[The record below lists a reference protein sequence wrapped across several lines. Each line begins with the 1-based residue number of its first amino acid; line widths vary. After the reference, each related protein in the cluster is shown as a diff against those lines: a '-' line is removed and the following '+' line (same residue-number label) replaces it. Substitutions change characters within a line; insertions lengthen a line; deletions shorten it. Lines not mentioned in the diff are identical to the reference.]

1 MGTLY
6 TNAMISKFA
15 VEQDPEC
22 SRCVGGRLLPAP
34 KETLPH
40 IFFNCP
46 MISIILSEFNRLI
59 ANNTLSL
66 AELANVV
73 WLGVP
78 QKKIYSIFKMSLI
91 VMATNYFLYK
101 TKKTTGMATIAKY
114 RAFLAF
120 TLPVVF
126 LDFFND

>member
-1 MGTLY
+1 MI
-6 TNAMISKFA
+6 TN
-15 VEQDPEC
+15 
-22 SRCVGGRLLPAP
+22 
-34 KETLPH
+34 
-40 IFFNCP
+40 
-46 MISIILSEFNRLI
+46 ILSELNGLI
-59 ANNTLSL
+59 SNNTLGL

-78 QKKIYSIFKMSLI
+78 EKKIYSIFKTSLI

-101 TKKTTGMATIAKY
+101 SKKAPGMATIAKY

-126 LDFFND
+126 FDFLND